1 MATVNVTDE
10 NFDGEVLK
18 KTKPVLVDFWQP
30 LGATIKMR

>member
-18 KTKPVLVDFWQP
+18 NTKPVLVDFW
-30 LGATIKMR
+30 